1 MAIAKRPK
9 NTPDLQAVPALTD
22 DERERREQAFLAG
35 ASDIGKA
42 TRENQHQKPKR
53 TKMQTVHL
61 RFEPDLLPR
70 IDAAARESGLDDR
83 SAWIRYV
90 VKQAL
95 KNLETTG

>member
-9 NTPDLQAVPALTD
+9 NTPDLQAVPSLTD
-22 DERERREQAFLAG
+22 EERERREQEFLAG
-35 ASDIGKA
+35 APDVSGKQ
-42 TRENQHQKPKR
+42 TKSEEKPKR
-53 TKMQTVHL
+53 QKMQTVHL

-70 IDAAARESGLDDR
+70 MDAAARESGLDDR

-95 KNLETTG
+95 KQLDTSNQ

>member
-9 NTPDLQAVPALTD
+9 PTEASATEMMDEQERDL
-22 DERERREQAFLAG
+22 REQEFLASAPDV
-35 ASDIGKA
+35 ASRGQVEK
-42 TRENQHQKPKR
+42 KPKR
-53 TKMQTVHL
+53 QKMQTVHL

-70 IDAAARESGLDDR
+70 IEAAAKESGHDDR

-95 KNLETTG
+95 KDLETTK

>member
-9 NTPDLQAVPALTD
+9 TTETSTSEMMDEQ
-22 DERERREQAFLAG
+22 ERERREQEFLASAPDV
-35 ASDIGKA
+35 ASKGQVEA
-42 TRENQHQKPKR
+42 KPKR
-53 TKMQTVHL
+53 QKMQTVHL

-70 IDAAARESGLDDR
+70 IEAAAKESGHDDR

-95 KNLETTG
+95 KDLETAK

>member
-9 NTPDLQAVPALTD
+9 PAEASTTELMD
-22 DERERREQAFLAG
+22 EQERERREQAFLSG
-35 ASDIGKA
+35 APDVASKGRI
-42 TRENQHQKPKR
+42 EEKPKR
-53 TKMQTVHL
+53 QKMQTVHL

-70 IDAAARESGLDDR
+70 IDAAAKESGHDDR

-95 KNLETTG
+95 KDLEAAK